1 MCSIIRYK
9 NNDLRPAVS
18 NGCAHTMVFNMI
30 SIDPS
35 RNRSSDSPGCGPLRR
50 NATCNLR
57 CVCFQELSLRPA
69 AARASPL
76 PQATALTSATCALPA
91 VKESSNVST
100 KVSLN
105 HSKIL
110 KAHLALH
117 VCAQV
122 CAQCPSFSKSPKT
135 SANVR
140 SKRECSPG
148 AAYAN

>member
-1 MCSIIRYK
+1 MCSIIRCK
-9 NNDLRPAVS
+9 NNHLRPAPS

-35 RNRSSDSPGCGPLRR
+35 RNRSADSPGCGPLRR

-76 PQATALTSATCALPA
+76 PLATALTSATCALPA
-91 VKESSNVST
+91 VKQSSNVSI

-110 KAHLALH
+110 KARLVLH

-135 SANVR
+135 LANVR
-140 SKRECSPG
+140 SKRKCSPG